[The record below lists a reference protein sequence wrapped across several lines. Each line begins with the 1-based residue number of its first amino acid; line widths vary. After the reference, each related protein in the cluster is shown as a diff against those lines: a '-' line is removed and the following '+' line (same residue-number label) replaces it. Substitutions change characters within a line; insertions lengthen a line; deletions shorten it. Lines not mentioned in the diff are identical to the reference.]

1 MRNFF
6 AKAVLIQ
13 ILNAESKKLNLD
25 FKNDI
30 RNCFT
35 KNRSFLGYKLSPNGW
50 GCRCKVQVLTK
61 AEIERKG
68 LTPLADS
75 SILKNVAG
83 KDFAYNP
90 GKFNKIEQIYEQK
103 IGKFSKA
110 DSATSKIF
118 VNNVLAKTKD
128 FNRQR
133 DLYVWQ
139 RGLNSMIDNISSGN
153 IIKDKN
159 LQ

>member
-1 MRNFF
+1 M
-6 AKAVLIQ
+6 
-13 ILNAESKKLNLD
+13 
-25 FKNDI
+25 
-30 RNCFT
+30 
-35 KNRSFLGYKLSPNGW
+35 
-50 GCRCKVQVLTK
+50 QVLTK
-61 AEIERKG
+61 SEIERKG

-75 SILKNVAG
+75 SMLKNVAG

-139 RGLNSMIDNISSGN
+139 RGLN
-153 IIKDKN
+153 
-159 LQ
+159 